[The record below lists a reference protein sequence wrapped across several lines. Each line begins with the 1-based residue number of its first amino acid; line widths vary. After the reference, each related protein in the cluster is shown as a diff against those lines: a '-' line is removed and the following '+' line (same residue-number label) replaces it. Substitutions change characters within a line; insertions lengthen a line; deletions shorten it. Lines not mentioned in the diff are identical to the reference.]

1 MTEKLTAAELVA
13 LIRRVFMPSARDKRL
28 AILVDLP
35 DDVVVDHETWHR
47 RREIAAD
54 WTALLAQS
62 KAELGLAAVDLV
74 LYANTHSNNANLP
87 ATAVVHRGGPLPGHV
102 RALIGES
109 VSFDAVF
116 ESHQLILA
124 PTEFSAT
131 APLKLAAPAFGF
143 RAATMP
149 GFSAAMIPSL
159 RLDYD
164 AIGRK
169 VARFKRLL
177 DDATRC
183 DIRFRAGDRT
193 HALTLDLRHR
203 NAHESS
209 GLFPHPGHAGN
220 LPSGEAYIVPYE
232 GEVPGDP
239 SGSRG
244 ELPVQL
250 GDDVVVYRVEGN
262 VAVEV
267 VSDNPT
273 SRLEAER
280 LRAEPALGNLAEL
293 GLGVLGELGIAPI
306 GELLLDEKLGLHI
319 AFGRSDHFGGQV
331 GPARFSAPDK
341 VLHIDRVYIPALQP
355 RVSIERADLT
365 MADGGTMPLMR
376 DGAYAAD
383 RT

>member
-13 LIRRVFMPSARDKRL
+13 LVRRVFMPSARDKRL

-35 DDVVVDHETWHR
+35 DDVVKDHETWR
-47 RREIAAD
+47 ARREMAAE
-54 WTALLAQS
+54 WAALLQESRAQ
-62 KAELGLAAVDLV
+62 LALDGVSLV
-74 LYANTHSNNANLP
+74 LYPNTRSNNANLP
-87 ATAVVHRGGPLPGHV
+87 ATARYGKGGGIPAHARDLE
-102 RALIGES
+102 GEA
-109 VSFDAVF
+109 VPFDAVF
-116 ESHQLILA
+116 ETHQIILA

-131 APLKLAAPAFGF
+131 APLKLAAPSAGF

-164 AIGRK
+164 VIGRK
-169 VARFKRLL
+169 VSRFKRML

-183 DIRFRAGDRT
+183 DLLFRAEGRA
-193 HALTLDLRHR
+193 HELTLDLRHR
-203 NAHESS
+203 IAHESS
-209 GLFPHPGHAGN
+209 GLFPHAGHAGN

-232 GEVPGDP
+232 GELPGDP

-267 VSDNPT
+267 VSDNPM
-273 SRLEAER
+273 SRAEAEH
-280 LRAEPALGNLAEL
+280 LRKEPALGNLAEL
-293 GLGVLGELGIAPI
+293 GLGVLGDFGIQPI

-331 GPARFSAPDK
+331 GPSRFSAPDK
-341 VLHIDRVYIPALQP
+341 VLHIDRVYIEAFQP
-355 RVSIERADLT
+355 KVVIERAELH
-365 MADGGTMPLMR
+365 MADGGAMLLMR
-376 DGAYAAD
+376 DGAYAVEL
-383 RT
+383 

>member
-1 MTEKLTAAELVA
+1 MTEKLTATELVA
-13 LIRRVFMPSARDKRL
+13 LIRRVFMPSAKDKRL

-35 DDVVVDHETWHR
+35 DDLAKDHETWR
-47 RREIAAD
+47 ARREMAAE
-54 WTALLAQS
+54 WAKLLTQNKKDLS
-62 KAELGLAAVDLV
+62 LESIDLV
-74 LYANTHSNNANLP
+74 LYPNVQSHNANLP
-87 ATAVVHRGGPLPGHV
+87 ATATYHRGGPIPSHA
-102 RALIGES
+102 REIQGEAIP
-109 VSFDAVF
+109 FDTVL

-131 APLKLAAPAFGF
+131 APLKLAAPVAGF

-164 AIGRK
+164 VIGRK
-169 VARFKRLL
+169 VSRFKRML

-183 DIRFRAGDRT
+183 DIRFRAGSRT
-193 HALTLDLRHR
+193 HELTLDLRHR
-203 NAHESS
+203 IAHESS
-209 GLFPHPGHAGN
+209 GLFPHAGHAGN

-244 ELPVQL
+244 EIPVQL

-273 SRLEAER
+273 SRIEAEHIR
-280 LRAEPALGNLAEL
+280 NEPALANLAEL
-293 GLGVLGELGIAPI
+293 GLGVLGEFGIAPI

-331 GPARFSAPDK
+331 GPSRFSAPDK
-341 VLHIDRVYIPALQP
+341 VLHIDRVYIEALQP
-355 RVSIERADLT
+355 KIVIERAELH
-365 MADGGTMPLMR
+365 MADGGNMLLMR
-376 DGAYAAD
+376 DGAYVVD
-383 RT
+383 R